1 MKKYLG
7 IFSAVFALAA
17 ISFSC
22 QKAEITDPNAPG
34 TEQTYNKVDVVLTA
48 TLESRIGTKVTLDS
62 PNLAWED
69 QDQIAVFDGKD
80 TAPNVF
86 TYQAPVVEDENTE
99 ETNPE
104 EVTPAAVAVKSSVV
118 RLSFPRGTVNI
129 PHPISTPTKLGQTLS
144 LISKVVPITH
154 PAPAWQS
161 AMIARRLPS
170 ETGLLITL
178 ITCPIVSSST
188 ISAKIYAFAYFPFN
202 SIIAS
207 PSFYNI
213 FNIYLIYYV
222 YILIQICN

>member
-48 TLESRIGTKVTLDS
+48 TLESRIGTKVTLDF

-69 QDQIAVFDGKD
+69 QDQIAVFDGKN

-99 ETNPE
+99 ELDMETSEGE
-104 EVTPAAVAVKSSVV
+104 EGETP
-118 RLSFPRGTVNI
+118 
-129 PHPISTPTKLGQTLS
+129 
-144 LISKVVPITH
+144 
-154 PAPAWQS
+154 
-161 AMIARRLPS
+161 
-170 ETGLLITL
+170 
-178 ITCPIVSSST
+178 
-188 ISAKIYAFAYFPFN
+188 
-202 SIIAS
+202 
-207 PSFYNI
+207 
-213 FNIYLIYYV
+213 
-222 YILIQICN
+222 